1 MSVPRESDGIFVD
14 SCYPIRRF
22 CTTNTQVSHR
32 VVVPMNMIDVSRI
45 HGQTFSIFYSHAS
58 RTRKISGGWGAQ
70 LTRNG
75 EIAGMDSNVNY

>member
-1 MSVPRESDGIFVD
+1 MEFLLTLAMLFAAFVL
-14 SCYPIRRF
+14 PI
-22 CTTNTQVSHR
+22 QVSHR